1 MTVLATEDVKVKGR
15 YGGVNLTHSAHGT
28 FKANYEPDAH
38 TVDTPEAAVDIEV
51 HHPDG
56 KKSQLTLDHEGL
68 NHTGGEKL
76 PGDITDALEKHARN
90 YRKKN
95 LVGPEPMKESTTA
108 AATLA
113 PESMPAEGKSKAGM
127 MADVMG
133 AMNGMKKSELV
144 DFFNKSMAQFCA
156 NKFPGADATNNA
168 AQNAASIK
176 AKGSVKEDVEEM
188 FDGEEL
194 SEEFK
199 TKVETVFE
207 AAVGARL
214 EIETAR
220 IEEEAE
226 GKFNSLIEEFKGE
239 LSEKV
244 DEYLSYAVEQW
255 VEENKIALENGLKI
269 EIFENFFSGLKTL
282 FAENNVSIPDEE
294 VSLVGELQAKVDNLE
309 ARVNEEIEKNI
320 NLSKINEE
328 LEREQAFRTVAE
340 GLAVSQVEKLKTL
353 SENISFDGVAEYSKK
368 LAIIKETYFSK
379 KTSNVVSEEVVGV
392 DELSDT
398 KNNAPVTGQMA
409 VYAQAI
415 SKAIKNV

>member
-1 MTVLATEDVKVKGR
+1 MPKSKNVEEVVKETAELEEAT
-15 YGGVNLTHSAHGT
+15 A
-28 FKANYEPDAH
+28 
-38 TVDTPEAAVDIEV
+38 
-51 HHPDG
+51 
-56 KKSQLTLDHEGL
+56 
-68 NHTGGEKL
+68 
-76 PGDITDALEKHARN
+76 
-90 YRKKN
+90 
-95 LVGPEPMKESTTA
+95 A

-113 PESMPAEGKSKAGM
+113 PESMPADGKSKAGM

-133 AMNGMKKSELV
+133 AMNGMKKSDLV
-144 DFFNKSMAQFCA
+144 DFFNAAMAQFGP
-156 NKFPGADATNNA
+156 NKFPGDADTNKA

-176 AKGSVKEDVEEM
+176 TKGSVKEDVEEM
-188 FDGEEL
+188 FDGEEI

-214 EIETAR
+214 EVEKAR

-226 GKFNSLIEEFKGE
+226 DKFNSLIEEFKGE

-282 FAENNVSIPDEE
+282 FAENNVSIPNEE
-294 VSLVGELQAKVDNLE
+294 VSLVGELKAKVDELE
-309 ARVNEEIEKNI
+309 TRVNEEIEKNI
-320 NLSKINEE
+320 NLSKVNEE

-340 GLAVSQVEKLKTL
+340 GLAVSQVEKLKSL
-353 SENISFDGVAEYSKK
+353 SENISYEGVAEYSKK

-379 KTSNVVSEEVVGV
+379 KTSNVVVSEEVVGV

>member
-1 MTVLATEDVKVKGR
+1 M
-15 YGGVNLTHSAHGT
+15 
-28 FKANYEPDAH
+28 P
-38 TVDTPEAAVDIEV
+38 
-51 HHPDG
+51 
-56 KKSQLTLDHEGL
+56 KSQKKVEEVVENTAE
-68 NHTGGEKL
+68 
-76 PGDITDALEKHARN
+76 LEEA
-90 YRKKN
+90 
-95 LVGPEPMKESTTA
+95 TAA

-133 AMNGMKKSELV
+133 AMNGMKKSDLV
-144 DFFNKSMAQFCA
+144 DFFNQAMAQFGP
-156 NKFPGADATNNA
+156 NKFPGADAAGKT
-168 AQNAASIK
+168 AQNQASIK

-188 FDGEEL
+188 FDGEEI

-207 AAVGARL
+207 AAVGARV
-214 EIETAR
+214 EVEKAR
-220 IEEEAE
+220 IEEEFE
-226 GKFNSLIEEFKGE
+226 EKFDSLVEEHKSE
-239 LSEKV
+239 LTEKV

-255 VEENKIALENGLKI
+255 VAENKIALENGLKI
-269 EIFENFFSGLKTL
+269 EIFETFFAGLKNL
-282 FAENNVSIPDEE
+282 FVENNVSIPDEQ
-294 VSLVGELQAKVDNLE
+294 VSLVGELQSKIDELE

-320 NLSKINEE
+320 NLAKINED
-328 LEREQAFRTVAE
+328 LEREQTFRTVAE

-353 SENISFDGVAEYSKK
+353 SENISFESVSEYSKK

-392 DELSDT
+392 DELSES

-415 SKAIKNV
+415 SRSIKNV

>member
-1 MTVLATEDVKVKGR
+1 
-15 YGGVNLTHSAHGT
+15 
-28 FKANYEPDAH
+28 
-38 TVDTPEAAVDIEV
+38 
-51 HHPDG
+51 
-56 KKSQLTLDHEGL
+56 
-68 NHTGGEKL
+68 
-76 PGDITDALEKHARN
+76 
-90 YRKKN
+90 
-95 LVGPEPMKESTTA
+95 
-108 AATLA
+108 
-113 PESMPAEGKSKAGM
+113 
-127 MADVMG
+127 
-133 AMNGMKKSELV
+133 
-144 DFFNKSMAQFCA
+144 
-156 NKFPGADATNNA
+156 
-168 AQNAASIK
+168 
-176 AKGSVKEDVEEM
+176 M

-255 VEENKIALENGLKI
+255 VEENKISLENGLKI

-294 VSLVGELQAKVDNLE
+294 VSLVGELQSKVDDLE
-309 ARVNEEIEKNI
+309 TRVNEEIEKNI

-353 SENISFDGVAEYSKK
+353 SENISFDGVSEYSKK